1 MSKGNYHAQCPN
13 QASRVSDA
21 GTLFPRLSMSPLSSA
36 PLFQI
41 SPSAQDLTADLN
53 AFYAKVDGPKKEPVS
68 DITKS
73 LFVVL
78 SDNGRLNETNS
89 VIQGFNELIAK
100 HGRAAGDGDLSCA
113 AAKDSTPRL
122 EIVLK

>member
-1 MSKGNYHAQCPN
+1 
-13 QASRVSDA
+13 
-21 GTLFPRLSMSPLSSA
+21 MSPLSST

-41 SPSAQDLTADLN
+41 SPSAQDLAAGLN

-89 VIQGFNELIAK
+89 VI
-100 HGRAAGDGDLSCA
+100 
-113 AAKDSTPRL
+113 
-122 EIVLK
+122 

>member
-1 MSKGNYHAQCPN
+1 
-13 QASRVSDA
+13 
-21 GTLFPRLSMSPLSSA
+21 MSPLSST

-41 SPSAQDLTADLN
+41 SPSAQDLTAGLN

-68 DITKS
+68 DVTKS

-89 VIQGFNELIAK
+89 IIQDFNELVAK
-100 HGRAAGDGDLSCA
+100 HERAAGDGDLSCT

-122 EIVLK
+122 ETVLK